1 MNSLTTVSKQ
11 INKGF
16 WKYGHL
22 IFTGFYLLPLIIDF
36 ANLTAPTIIM
46 SLALYIAFIL
56 LYVKAINCEN
66 TGTNTGT
73 TKLVIAMLL
82 ICFSA
87 TFYTTGTPTL
97 FGFVAYVAGYAYSYY
112 QRIYAAFAIISTVLL
127 SAYIGDI
134 GKVQYF
140 LAVALILCAALFSY
154 GIAAKRESLYK
165 KREQESAKQ
174 LEQLAA
180 IAERERIAR
189 DLHDILGHSL
199 SSIALKAELANKL
212 NQGERYTQANNEI
225 AQVADLARQ
234 LLSDVRNAVSDLKQL
249 NLISQVAQLKQRLI
263 EQGFNIKFNVNLETL
278 PAKVEGI
285 ASLIIKESVTNL
297 LRHSSTKSGS
307 INIVQTS
314 EQLLIA
320 VIDNAPCSTLKAGNG
335 LNGIKERAEQLNGS
349 ATFTC
354 GDTFT
359 LNVMLPLTAK
369 DSQ

>member
-1 MNSLTTVSKQ
+1 MSSLSSFSQ
-11 INKGF
+11 QSDKGF

-22 IFTGFYLLPLIIDF
+22 IFTGFYLLPLIINF
-36 ANLTAPTIIM
+36 ASFTANQIIM
-46 SLALYIAFIL
+46 SLAFYIAFIL
-56 LYVKAINCEN
+56 LYVKAINCKSARV
-66 TGTNTGT
+66 
-73 TKLVIAMLL
+73 TKLFVAMIF
-82 ICFSA
+82 ICFFA

-97 FGFVAYVAGYAYSYY
+97 FGFVAYIAGYSYSSH
-112 QRIYAAFAIISTVLL
+112 QRIYAALAIIFTVVL

-140 LAVALILCAALFSY
+140 LAVALILCATLFSY

-165 KREQESAKQ
+165 KREQESANQ

-212 NQGERYTQANNEI
+212 NQGERYEQANNEI

-249 NLISQVAQLKQRLI
+249 NLVSQLAQLKQRLI
-263 EQGFNIKFNVNLETL
+263 EQEFNVTFNVVLNTL
-278 PAKVEGI
+278 PAKVEGL
-285 ASLIIKESVTNL
+285 AGLIIKEAVTNL
-297 LRHSSTKSGS
+297 LRHSSTKNSE
-307 INIVQTS
+307 INIEQTAQ
-314 EQLLIA
+314 QLLIT
-320 VIDNAPCSTLKAGNG
+320 VIDHAPCSTLSAGNG

-349 ATFTC
+349 ASFTC
-354 GDTFT
+354 GERFT
-359 LNVMLPLTAK
+359 LNVMLPITAK
-369 DSQ
+369 DLQ

>member
-1 MNSLTTVSKQ
+1 MSSLNSFSQ
-11 INKGF
+11 QSDKGF

-22 IFTGFYLLPLIIDF
+22 IFTGFYLLPLIINF
-36 ANLTAPTIIM
+36 ASFTANQITM
-46 SLALYIAFIL
+46 SLAFYVAFIL
-56 LYVKAINCEN
+56 LYVKAINCKSA
-66 TGTNTGT
+66 GV
-73 TKLVIAMLL
+73 TKLFVAMLL
-82 ICFSA
+82 ICFCA

-97 FGFVAYVAGYAYSYY
+97 FGFAAYVAGYAYSYH
-112 QRIYAAFAIISTVLL
+112 QRIYAALAIISMVLL

-165 KREQESAKQ
+165 KREQESANQ

-212 NQGERYTQANNEI
+212 NQGERYAQANSEI

-234 LLSDVRNAVSDLKQL
+234 LLSDVRSAVSDLKQL
-249 NLISQVAQLKQRLI
+249 NLVSQVAQLKQRLI
-263 EQGFNIKFNVNLETL
+263 EQDFNVSFNVVLNTL

-285 ASLIIKESVTNL
+285 AGLIIKEAVTNL
-297 LRHSSTKSGS
+297 LRHSSTKNCE
-307 INIVQTS
+307 INIEQTAL
-314 EQLLIA
+314 QLLIT
-320 VIDNAPCSTLKAGNG
+320 VIDRAPCSTLNSGNG

-354 GDTFT
+354 GDIFT
-359 LNVMLPLTAK
+359 LNVILPISAK
-369 DSQ
+369 DLQ